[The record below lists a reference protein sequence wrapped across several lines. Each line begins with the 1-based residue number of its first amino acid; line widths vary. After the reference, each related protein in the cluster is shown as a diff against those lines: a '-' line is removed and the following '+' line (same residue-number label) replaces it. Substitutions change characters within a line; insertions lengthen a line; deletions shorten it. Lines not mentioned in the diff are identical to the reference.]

1 MPDPRRPHDPTP
13 EPRAAYAGAG
23 ASTAAIDAKLS
34 LRDVTHVFGG
44 GAGAITAVEDIAID
58 IRARSLVSVI
68 GRSGCGKT
76 TLFNIVAGL
85 LRPTRGRVLLDGE
98 DIGGRAGL
106 VSYMLQ
112 KDLLLPWRTVV
123 DNVVLGLELGGMRM
137 AEARAHARPLMRRYG
152 LGGFEDQYPAALSG
166 GMRQRAALLRTLL
179 CDRDVILLDEPFGA
193 LDAQTRFSMQEWLLD
208 LWQDFGRTIVLVT
221 HDVDEA
227 VFLSDEIVVLS
238 PRPGRVRARLPVPLP
253 RPRARAIVT
262 SAEFAH
268 AKARCLDLLFDA
280 DPAASAEPAGPR

>member
-1 MPDPRRPHDPTP
+1 MPDPLQPHHLTSA
-13 EPRAAYAGAG
+13 EARQGAVAAGG
-23 ASTAAIDAKLS
+23 DAKLS
-34 LRDVTHVFGG
+34 LRDITHVFGG
-44 GAGAITAVEDIAID
+44 AAGSITAVDGIAID
-58 IRARSLVSVI
+58 ISAGSLVSVI

-98 DIGGRAGL
+98 DITGRAGL

-112 KDLLLPWRTVV
+112 KDLLLPWRTVL
-123 DNVVLGLELGGMRM
+123 DNIVLGLELGGMRM
-137 AEARAHARPLMRRYG
+137 AEARDHARPLLRRYG
-152 LGGFEDQYPAALSG
+152 LGGFEGQYPAALSG

-179 CDRDVILLDEPFGA
+179 CEREVILLDEPFGA
-193 LDAQTRFSMQEWLLD
+193 LDAQTRFSMQQWLVG

-238 PRPGRVRARLPVPLP
+238 PRPGRVRARLPVPLARP
-253 RPRARAIVT
+253 RPRGIVT
-262 SAEFAH
+262 SPEFART
-268 AKARCLDLLFDA
+268 KERCLELLFEG
-280 DPAASAEPAGPR
+280 DPAPGPEPGAAR

>member
-1 MPDPRRPHDPTP
+1 MPEPRRPHDPTP
-13 EPRAAYAGAG
+13 EPLAAHEAGA
-23 ASTAAIDAKLS
+23 THAKLS
-34 LRDVTHVFGG
+34 LRDITHVFGS
-44 GAGAITAVEDIAID
+44 GAGAVTAVEDVAID
-58 IRARSLVSVI
+58 IPARSLVSVI

-76 TLFNIVAGL
+76 TLFNVVAGL
-85 LRPTRGRVLLDGE
+85 LRPTRGHVLLDGE
-98 DIGGRAGL
+98 DISGRAGL

-112 KDLLLPWRTVV
+112 KDLLLPWRTVL

-137 AEARAHARPLMRRYG
+137 AEARAQARPLMRRYG
-152 LGGFEDQYPAALSG
+152 LGGFEGQYPAALSG

-179 CDRDVILLDEPFGA
+179 CDRDVILLDEPFVA

-238 PRPGRVRARLPVPLP
+238 PRPGRVRARLAVPLP
-253 RPRARAIVT
+253 RPRARGVVT
-262 SAEFAH
+262 SAAFGRT
-268 AKARCLDLLFDA
+268 KQRCLGLLFDD
-280 DPAASAEPAGPR
+280 DPAPQPEPAGTR

>member
-1 MPDPRRPHDPTP
+1 MPEPRRPHDRTP
-13 EPRAAYAGAG
+13 EPFAVHARAEAPGV
-23 ASTAAIDAKLS
+23 KLG
-34 LRDVTHVFGG
+34 LRDITHVFGG
-44 GAGAITAVEDIAID
+44 GGGSVTAVEGITID
-58 IRARSLVSVI
+58 IPARSLISVI

-85 LRPTRGRVLLDGE
+85 IQPTRGRVLLDGE

-112 KDLLLPWRTVV
+112 KDLLLPWRTVL

-137 AEARAHARPLMRRYG
+137 AEARAHALPLLRRYG
-152 LGGFEDQYPAALSG
+152 LGGFEGQYPAALSG

-179 CDRDVILLDEPFGA
+179 CERDVILLDEPFGA

-238 PRPGRVRARLPVPLP
+238 PRPGRVRARLAVPLA
-253 RPRARAIVT
+253 RPRARGIVT
-262 SAEFAH
+262 SPEFART
-268 AKARCLDLLFDA
+268 KERCLDLLFA
-280 DPAASAEPAGPR
+280 VEPAPRPEPAKAR